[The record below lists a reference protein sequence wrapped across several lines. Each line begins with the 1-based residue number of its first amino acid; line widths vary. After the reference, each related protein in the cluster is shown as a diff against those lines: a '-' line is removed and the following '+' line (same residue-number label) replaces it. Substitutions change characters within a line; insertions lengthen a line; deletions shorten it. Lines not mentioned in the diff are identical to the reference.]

1 MKTAAPSDSREYV
14 RIAVDLP
21 TNPKLAALDNPA
33 AGWAHVTAICYAGQ
47 HFTDGHFP
55 VVTVVRMA
63 GVDMSTVDSLVG
75 AGLWHLPS
83 HDCGVCE
90 QPRHGHAIVHDYL
103 EHQRSAA
110 EARRIK
116 QSRRDAGK
124 RGAAARWDAEA
135 NGKRHGK
142 SQPDAMAS
150 DEANVMANGWQ
161 DDGKP
166 MAEVEEEV
174 EKKTTSSSK
183 SPLPPRED
191 IDSLCARLLQRLHDI
206 GVTRAAITE
215 KWRDEARLL
224 LDRDGRPLDQALRL
238 VDWTTKHDFW
248 SGNVHSMPTFR
259 KQYEK
264 LLIQARNEQR
274 ARRPPVNQTDANI
287 AAFLGQSTTPTLYA
301 LPGGETA

>member
-1 MKTAAPSDSREYV
+1 MKTAAPSDSREFV

-33 AGWAHVTAICYAGQ
+33 AGWAYVTALCYSAQ

-63 GVDMSTVDSLVG
+63 GVPMSTVDDLVS

-103 EHQRSAA
+103 EHQRSAD
-110 EARRIK
+110 EARRIRED
-116 QSRRDAGK
+116 RRRAGK
-124 RGAAARWDAEA
+124 LGAAARWDAKA

-142 SQPDAMAS
+142 RQPDAMAI
-150 DEANVMANGWQ
+150 DEADAMANAWQ
-161 DDGKP
+161 NDGTP
-166 MAEVEEEV
+166 MAEEEIEE
-174 EKKTTSSSK
+174 EKKTTSSSI
-183 SPLPPRED
+183 SPAERRRDVEA
-191 IDSLCARLLQRLHDI
+191 LCSRLLERLQEIDVKTAK
-206 GVTRAAITE
+206 VTD
-215 KWRDEARLL
+215 KWRDEARKL
-224 LDRDGRPLDQALRL
+224 LDRDERPLDQALRL
-238 VDWTTKHDFW
+238 IDWATSHSFW

-259 KQYEK
+259 KQYDK

-274 ARRPPVNQTDANI
+274 QRSPVNQTDANI
-287 AAFLGQSTTPTLYA
+287 QAFLSQGQPALYA

>member
-1 MKTAAPSDSREYV
+1 MKAGAPSDSREFV
-14 RIAVDLP
+14 RISVDLP

-63 GVDMSTVDSLVG
+63 GVEMSVVEDLAS

-90 QPRHGHAIVHDYL
+90 QPKRGYAVVHDYL

-110 EARRIK
+110 EARSIK
-116 QSRRDAGK
+116 QSRREAGK

-135 NGKRHGK
+135 NGKRDGK
-142 SQPDAMAS
+142 SHADDMANAMAN
-150 DEANVMANGWQ
+150 AWQ
-161 DDGKP
+161 ADGKP
-166 MAEVEEEV
+166 MAEVEEER
-174 EKKTTSSSK
+174 EKKTTSS
-183 SPLPPRED
+183 LIPPAERRED
-191 IDSLCARLLQRLHDI
+191 VESLCNRLLERLK
-206 GVTRAAITE
+206 AIEVKTAKITD
-215 KWRDEARLL
+215 KWRDEARKM
-224 LDRDGRPLDQALRL
+224 LDLDQRPLDQALRL
-238 VDWTTKHDFW
+238 IDWTTQNDFW

-259 KQYEK
+259 KQYDR
-264 LLIQARNEQR
+264 LLIQARNEQQR

-287 AAFLGQSTTPTLYA
+287 AAFMGQSTQPQLYA
-301 LPGGETA
+301 LPGGEAS

>member
-1 MKTAAPSDSREYV
+1 MKTVAPSDSREFV

-33 AGWAHVTAICYAGQ
+33 AGWAHVTAICYSGQ

-63 GVDMSTVDSLVG
+63 GVDMSVVEDLAS

-90 QPRHGHAIVHDYL
+90 QPKHGYAVVHDYL

-110 EARRIK
+110 EARSIK
-116 QSRRDAGK
+116 QSRREAGK
-124 RGAAARWDAEA
+124 RGAAARWNAEA
-135 NGKRHGK
+135 NGKADGK
-142 SQPDAMAS
+142 SHADG
-150 DEANVMANGWQ
+150 MANGMANACQ
-161 DDGKP
+161 ADGKP
-166 MAEVEEEV
+166 MAEVEIEV
-174 EKKTTSSSK
+174 EKKTASSSK
-183 SPLPPRED
+183 SSLPPRED
-191 IDSLCARLLQRLHDI
+191 IDSLCGRLLQRLHDI

-274 ARRPPVNQTDANI
+274 ARQPPVNQTDANI